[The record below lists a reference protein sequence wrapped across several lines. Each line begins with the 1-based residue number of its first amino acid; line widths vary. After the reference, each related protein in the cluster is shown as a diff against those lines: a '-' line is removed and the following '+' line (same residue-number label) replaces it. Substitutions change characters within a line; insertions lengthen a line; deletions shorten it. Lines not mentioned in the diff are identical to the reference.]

1 MTLTLTKRLFAGLAL
16 AAVAVLSLT
25 ATNEAVAQTRTKLIV
40 YSTLEPDNIATF
52 KKAFEEENP
61 DLEIVWIRE
70 STGVLTAR
78 ILAQG
83 ERQEADAIW
92 GLAVTTVSDLKK
104 RGMLVPYAPKNLAA
118 LRPNFRDPENPP
130 SWIGMEAWVAA
141 VCFNTVEAA
150 KHNLPKPASWFD
162 LLKPEFKGKI
172 VFSNPASSGTGYF
185 HVSSFLQMWGEEKGW
200 QFMDDLHKNIAVYEH
215 SGTKPCRMAAAGEYP
230 VGVAYELAGADLK
243 TKGAPLDVLLMKEGG
258 GWDMDTAAIL
268 KGTKNLEATKRLM
281 DFAASHKANELYAA
295 FVSQVAIEGIA
306 KPKPNYPEGVA
317 QSMIKNDLEWAAAN
331 RSRILAEWTKRY
343 SQPK

>member
-1 MTLTLTKRLFAGLAL
+1 MAKLITRRLLLAAVMAL
-16 AAVAVLSLT
+16 AAPLPDL
-25 ATNEAVAQTRTKLIV
+25 AVAQTRTPLIV
-40 YSTLEPDNIATF
+40 YSTLEADNISTF
-52 KKAFEEENP
+52 KKAFEAENP
-61 DLEIVWIRE
+61 DVEIVWIRE
-70 STGVLTAR
+70 STGVVTAR

-83 ERQEADAIW
+83 EKQEADAIW

-118 LRPNFRDPENPP
+118 LRPSFRDKADPP

-150 KHNLPKPASWFD
+150 KVNLPKPQSWFD
-162 LLKPEFKGKI
+162 LLKPEYKGKI

-185 HVSSFLQMWGEEKGW
+185 HVSSFLQMFGEEKGW

-215 SGTKPCRMAAAGEYP
+215 SGTKPCRMAAAGEFP

-243 TKGAPLDVLLMKEGG
+243 TKGAPIDVLLMKEGG

-268 KGTKNLEATKRLM
+268 KGTTKLAAAQRLM

-295 FVSQVAIEGIA
+295 FVSQVAIDGIA

-331 RSRILAEWTKRY
+331 RGRILAEWTKRY
-343 SQPK
+343 TKPQ

>member
-1 MTLTLTKRLFAGLAL
+1 MTRRFFSGLLLAGATAL
-16 AAVAVLSLT
+16 AALLPDA
-25 ATNEAVAQTRTKLIV
+25 AMAQNRTKLVV

-141 VCFNTVEAA
+141 ICFNTVEAA
-150 KHNLPKPASWFD
+150 KQNLPKPASWFD

-200 QFMDDLHKNIAVYEH
+200 KFMDDLHKNIAVYEH

-258 GWDMDTAAIL
+258 GWDMDTAAIM

-281 DFAASHKANELYAA
+281 DFAASRRANELYAA

-306 KPKPNYPEGVA
+306 KPKPNYPDGVA

-331 RSRILAEWTKRY
+331 RERILAEWTKRY
-343 SQPK
+343 SKPQQ